1 MRQSL
6 AARAD
11 AGRDARRRGAT
22 SPGVRQRDAATPL
35 RCPRP
40 LRCPLSGQGILG
52 REGHLRRLRL
62 VTPRVCDPHGRKL
75 ETCIDWIAPTFLVT
89 LVSLPAGLAED
100 GRPVGLQI
108 VVPRSRSR

>member
-1 MRQSL
+1 
-6 AARAD
+6 
-11 AGRDARRRGAT
+11 
-22 SPGVRQRDAATPL
+22 
-35 RCPRP
+35 
-40 LRCPLSGQGILG
+40 
-52 REGHLRRLRL
+52 LRL